1 MKSIGTPGFKS
12 GFIGLLGR
20 PNVGKSTL
28 LNRLVGEKIAAVT
41 SRPQTT
47 QRQLRGII
55 TSDRYQM
62 IFVDTPG
69 IHEPK
74 FALGEFMVDCIEQAA
89 RDVDLIV
96 FLLDSIPHRAG
107 VVDGE
112 TLNRYTTKKPV
123 IWVVNKI
130 DSLSAKNI
138 GAISDFLRVTYPGDP
153 VVEVSAQKGT
163 GVPGLITLM
172 VDSLPEGPLFYPDD
186 IMAVE
191 PTRFIVAEFI
201 RETIINLTF
210 HEIPY
215 GIAVMVEEMKERKK
229 GKMTYVRANI
239 YVEAAS
245 QKKIIIGK
253 KGLFLKKI
261 GTRARQVISDFLG
274 TEVYLDLWV
283 KIKPKWRKDPRELRR
298 LGYR

>member
-1 MKSIGTPGFKS
+1 MESIGTPDFKS
-12 GFIGLLGR
+12 GFIGILGR

-41 SRPQTT
+41 ARPQTT

-55 TSDRYQM
+55 TSDCCQM

-74 FALGEFMVDCIEQAA
+74 FALGEYMIECIEKAA

-96 FLLDSIPHRAG
+96 FLLDSIPHRSGA
-107 VVDGE
+107 VDGE
-112 TLNRYTTKKPV
+112 TLDKYTTQKPV
-123 IWVVNKI
+123 IWVINKI
-130 DSLSAKNI
+130 DALSAKKI
-138 GAISDFLRVTYPGDP
+138 GTIGDFLRVTYPGDP

-163 GVPGLITLM
+163 GVPGLLALM
-172 VDSLPEGPLFYPDD
+172 TDLLPQGPLYYPDD

-191 PTRFIVAEFI
+191 STRFIVAEFI

-210 HEIPY
+210 QEVPY

-239 YVEAAS
+239 FVEASS

-253 KGLFLKKI
+253 KGLLMKKI
-261 GTRARQVISDFLG
+261 GTLARQVISDFLG
-274 TEVYLDLWV
+274 TGVYLDLWV